1 MSVGTGIVGG
11 RVVGVLTVTAGVG
24 DIPADGVNVGV
35 ALQAEPKTNITKM
48 DTIFRKGLDIFSSKQ
63 PAALIG
69 GLTCVLA
76 DASLRSARLKREP
89 LGVIAASYICHRR
102 QE

>member
-1 MSVGTGIVGG
+1 LAGNKVSVGTGIVGG

-69 GLTCVLA
+69 GLTVGFSRVA
-76 DASLRSARLKREP
+76 KRSGATS
-89 LGVIAASYICHRR
+89 AATRC
-102 QE
+102 

>member
-69 GLTCVLA
+69 GLTVGFSGSGGTGKTPSPTTC
-76 DASLRSARLKREP
+76 SA
-89 LGVIAASYICHRR
+89 GSRR
-102 QE
+102 IP